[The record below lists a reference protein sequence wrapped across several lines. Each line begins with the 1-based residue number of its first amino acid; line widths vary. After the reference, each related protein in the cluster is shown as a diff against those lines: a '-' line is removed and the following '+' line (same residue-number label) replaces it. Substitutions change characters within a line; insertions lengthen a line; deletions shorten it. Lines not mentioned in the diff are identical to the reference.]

1 MRTKVTLVLIFL
13 NVALFFVI
21 FHFERTWRTDSVARE
36 VRRRVLGAETTDI
49 RSFEVKSSVPN
60 ASFSVERKGG
70 EWFLTKPVQWRAN
83 ANAVARILSDLE
95 FMEHFTSFDVAAVV
109 KNGQSLAD
117 YGLAPPKITVTFNSG
132 V

>member
-1 MRTKVTLVLIFL
+1 
-13 NVALFFVI
+13 
-21 FHFERTWRTDSVARE
+21 

-49 RSFEVKSSVPN
+49 RSLEVKSNTPGS
-60 ASFSVERKGG
+60 SFAVQRKGG
-70 EWFLTKPVQWRAN
+70 EWFLTKPVEWRAN
-83 ANAVARILSDLE
+83 TNAVARILSDLE

-132 V
+132 GVDTNGTGSTATTRCSRSATSRLKAPRG